1 MIYVKKYGESPFDTR
16 EILRY
21 TGTRNENDQTL
32 KLIEDCLK
40 EADSVLRYKVCYR
53 ELNVSIK
60 DNICDFRDFKIKSSN
75 LSKNLNG
82 CKRVIIFAATL
93 GIDFDRIIAKYSK
106 LSPAKAVIFQAIGA
120 ERIESLCDTFC
131 ADIKKEYN
139 ASLKP
144 RFSPGYGDLPLE
156 TQKDIFAVLD
166 CERKIGITL
175 NDSLLM
181 SPSKSVTAFIGLNDN
196 THSEV

>member
-1 MIYVKKYGESPFDTR
+1 MIYVNTYGQSPFDTR

-21 TGTRNENDQTL
+21 TESKFTNEETL
-32 KLIEDCLK
+32 NLIEECITESRNIIK
-40 EADSVLRYKVCYR
+40 YKVCYR
-53 ELNVSIK
+53 VLDVSIN
-60 DNICDFRDFKIKSSN
+60 DSVCDFGDFKIESSN
-75 LSKNLNG
+75 LSKNLKG
-82 CKRVIIFAATL
+82 CKKVIVFGATL
-93 GIDFDRIIAKYSK
+93 GIEFDRIIAKYSK
-106 LSPAKAVIFQAIGA
+106 LSPAKALIFQAIGA
-120 ERIESLCDTFC
+120 ERVEALCDIFC
-131 ADIKKEYN
+131 ADIEKEYKS
-139 ASLKP
+139 SLRP

-156 TQKDIFAVLD
+156 TQKYVFAVLD